1 MIWKGKLDQEYY
13 FTQKLVTT
21 ILSFKDLM
29 AFILQCE
36 KYSHGT
42 WEFACLPFGRM
53 RTQGVHKT
61 SQACSGGVKADVFKV
76 SNLFGRL
83 SDNVSIPS
91 SVLDTCVDCTRS
103 PQGFEFCSKLRKIQ
117 FNPLPDNIISW
128 L

>member
-61 SQACSGGVKADVFKV
+61 SQACSGGVEVGNIFR
-76 SNLFGRL
+76 RL
-83 SDNVSIPS
+83 SNVSIPS
-91 SVLDTCVDCTRS
+91 SVIDTCIHTYCSRS
-103 PQGFEFCSKLRKIQ
+103 PRWFDFCS
-117 FNPLPDNIISW
+117 
-128 L
+128 